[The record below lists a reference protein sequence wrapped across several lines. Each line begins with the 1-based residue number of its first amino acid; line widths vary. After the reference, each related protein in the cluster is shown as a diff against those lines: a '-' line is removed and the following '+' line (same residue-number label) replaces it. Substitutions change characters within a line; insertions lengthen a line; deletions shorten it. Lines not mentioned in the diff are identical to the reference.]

1 MPLRASHILARVN
14 ANAWKQPGLWGLAFA
29 HAVLFLI
36 AFPPFNIWPAAF
48 VAIMPLVAI
57 ALRSARPVRSG
68 FIVWVVC
75 SAMWL
80 FMQRWLIGVTV
91 VGWPLLAMYL
101 ALYPAAFVWIGARMA
116 KRWPASHWRLAV
128 ALAVLWAA
136 LETLRGEF
144 MLTGYAWFLIAHPLI
159 ETPIAQNAE
168 VAGVYGISLALAF
181 AQAIVAL
188 AALREKCRIRRIVQF
203 ACGGAAI
210 GLLTLNG
217 VSVRIGFEVQRAVV
231 AKNEPVPDI
240 EIAVIQTKVPQ
251 SNKVGWPIEQ
261 RLADFERMRDLTLEA
276 AEPNRTATVRER
288 LPESESD
295 LETHGRD
302 ARATD
307 FSPDL
312 IIWPETMFPGESLS
326 AQAVETLRASGLSY
340 QGGMSVTYFFD
351 ELIDLQEQI
360 GTPLLVGAIGYDDF
374 TIGELP
380 NGGIEFNH
388 EAKFNSAFLVE
399 EGAVADTRYD
409 KLLLTP
415 FGEVMPGISQIDWLE
430 QLLLS
435 IGAGGMAFD
444 LDAGAAPVVFD
455 VPIKAP
461 SASEGSKKLESTH
474 SANDTPPAVVRIA
487 TPICFEAATPR
498 VCRRLVFA
506 DGERQADLMVN
517 LTNDGWFGDSPGG
530 REQHLLVARWR
541 CIELRTPMVRA
552 ANTGVSASIDTLG
565 RVQDRGPDNREN
577 DWNAD
582 GVLRTHVWLP
592 GGPPTFYA
600 RFGDVVG
607 WTCVILAAIASLL
620 TIQKSRHDGE
630 INTDEERSNEEVA

>member
-1 MPLRASHILARVN
+1 MSKVRALELSL
-14 ANAWKQPGLWGLAFA
+14 A
-29 HAVLFLI
+29 HALLFLI

-48 VAIMPLVAI
+48 VALMPLIAI
-57 ALRSARPVRSG
+57 ALRSERPIRSG
-68 FIVWVVC
+68 LIVWVVC
-75 SAMWL
+75 SGMWL

-101 ALYPAAFVWIGARMA
+101 AMYPAAFVWLGARMT
-116 KRWPASHWRLAV
+116 KRWPTSHWRLAV

-159 ETPIAQNAE
+159 ETPIAQNAD
-168 VAGVYGISLALAF
+168 VAGVYGISLVLAF
-181 AQAIVAL
+181 AQAIVVL
-188 AALREKCRIRRIVQF
+188 AVLREKCRIRRLVQL
-203 ACGGAAI
+203 ACGGLSI
-210 GLLTLNG
+210 GLLAIAG
-217 VSVRIGFEVQRAVV
+217 VFRQTAVEVDRVIAS
-231 AKNEPVPDI
+231 KNETVPGI
-240 EIAVIQTKVPQ
+240 GIAVIQTNVPQ

-261 RLADFERMRDLTLEA
+261 RLADFERMRELTIDA
-276 AEPNRTATVRER
+276 VAE
-288 LPESESD
+288 SSD
-295 LETHGRD
+295 Q
-302 ARATD
+302 
-307 FSPDL
+307 SPDL

-326 AQAVETLRASGLSY
+326 TQAIETLRASGLSY
-340 QGGMSVTYFFD
+340 QGGTPVTYFFD
-351 ELIDLQEQI
+351 ELIDLQRQI
-360 GTPLLVGAIGYDDF
+360 ETPLMVGAIGYDDF

-380 NGGIEFNH
+380 NGGVEFNH
-388 EAKFNSAFLVE
+388 EAKFNSAFLVDD
-399 EGAVADTRYD
+399 GAVINARYD

-415 FGEVMPGISQIDWLE
+415 FGEVMPGISLIDWLE

-455 VPIKAP
+455 VPVRAP
-461 SASEGSKKLESTH
+461 SASEGSKKFESTP
-474 SANDTPPAVVRIA
+474 SANDIPRAVLRIA

-506 DGERQADLMVN
+506 NGERRADLMVN
-517 LTNDGWFGDSPGG
+517 LTNDGWFGDTPGG

-565 RVQDRGPDNREN
+565 RVQDRGPDNREK
-577 DWNAD
+577 DWNVD
-582 GVLRTHVWLP
+582 GVMRTRVWLP

-607 WTCVILAAIASLL
+607 WTCVILAAFASLL